1 MATKRFSSNLFKN
14 NDEAAKDAAEF
25 LKEFFGVDKFTD
37 AETRYAIDREGYR
50 GGHHCINVE
59 VEIKQH
65 WKEGH
70 KPFPFED
77 INLPSRKEKYFE
89 LKLPTY
95 FVIFSA
101 DCKGCMVFSDRTAK
115 NSKLVEV
122 PNRYVPKGE
131 YFYKIPINKAAHIK
145 L

>member
-1 MATKRFSSNLFKN
+1 MVNKRFSSNLFKN
-14 NDEAAKDAAEF
+14 NDEAAKNAAEF
-25 LKEFFGVDKFTD
+25 LKEFFGVDEFTD
-37 AETRYAIDREGYR
+37 GETRYAIDRQGYR
-50 GGHHCINVE
+50 NGQHCINVE

-65 WKEGH
+65 WKNGH

-77 INLPSRKEKYFE
+77 INLPQRKEKYFD
-89 LKLPTY
+89 LDLPTF

-101 DCKGCMVFSDRTAK
+101 DCKGCVVFSDRTAK
-115 NSKLVEV
+115 NSKLAEV

-131 YFYKIPINKAAHIK
+131 YFYKILINKAAYIK

>member
-1 MATKRFSSNLFKN
+1 MANKRFSSNLFKN
-14 NDEAAKDAAEF
+14 NDEAAKNAAEF
-25 LKEFFGVDKFTD
+25 LKEFFGVDEFTD
-37 AETRYAIDREGYR
+37 GDTKYSIDRKGYR
-50 GGHHCINVE
+50 NEHHCINVE

-65 WKEGH
+65 WKNGH
-70 KPFPFED
+70 NPFPFED
-77 INLPSRKEKYFE
+77 INLPQRKEKYFD
-89 LKLPTY
+89 LDLPTF

-101 DCKGCMVFSDRTAK
+101 DCQGCVIFSDRTAK